1 VIEARAREQ
10 RLFIGEATSELP
22 AHLDAFD
29 FLAGV
34 DLRPSLRSVN
44 LDPNRWW
51 LAELRP
57 TQRTL
62 RPSDQ
67 GALAVSLPAVVQA
80 RIRGPA
86 AAVSTAGRQ

>member
-1 VIEARAREQ
+1 
-10 RLFIGEATSELP
+10 
-22 AHLDAFD
+22 
-29 FLAGV
+29 
-34 DLRPSLRSVN
+34 
-44 LDPNRWW
+44 
-51 LAELRP
+51 LRP